1 MILFYY
7 KFYLNLKYLLF
18 VQLKCNWRS
27 LYSIL
32 HFSFFLFIFTLEID
46 WIFLNVLCYN
56 FVVLEIDYSMV
67 SLLKITIK
75 HYINENLLLEFTST
89 TWTQFEF

>member
-1 MILFYY
+1 M
-7 KFYLNLKYLLF
+7 
-18 VQLKCNWRS
+18 
-27 LYSIL
+27 
-32 HFSFFLFIFTLEID
+32 
-46 WIFLNVLCYN
+46 FLNVLCYN

-89 TWTQFEF
+89 T